1 MKVSQKIKNGSVSW
15 PSDFTSAQ
23 PFLKKQSGCSDY
35 EVQLSDDN
43 HKQEQPRKRGS
54 KDRLKRNTGKR
65 ILEAPAVQ

>member
-1 MKVSQKIKNGSVSW
+1 MKVSQKIKNGAVSW

-43 HKQEQPRKRGS
+43 HKQEQP
-54 KDRLKRNTGKR
+54 
-65 ILEAPAVQ
+65 